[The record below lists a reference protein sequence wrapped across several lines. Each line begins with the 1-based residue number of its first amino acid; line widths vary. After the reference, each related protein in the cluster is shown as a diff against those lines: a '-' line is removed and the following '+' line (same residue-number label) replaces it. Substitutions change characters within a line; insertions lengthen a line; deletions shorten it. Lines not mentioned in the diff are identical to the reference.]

1 MAATMP
7 KVQFQSEIIW
17 AKALLGDL
25 SIVSAL
31 SAVKGFWQVAKEGW
45 FVAKKKPTVS
55 KMAD

>member
-1 MAATMP
+1 MP